1 MPRQIQVA
9 VNQLESD
16 VEVEACK
23 LLLTHLGLKS
33 SKLKILGENG
43 YPDRIIWLPGGKPLM
58 IEYKRPGEDPRPKQI
73 EIHDYLRKL
82 GYHIEVISDA
92 IEALE
97 ITIRILAATRLPKES
112 REVLAR
118 ARMWCVAARSRFGKN

>member
-1 MPRQIQVA
+1 MPRQKRIA

-16 VEVEACK
+16 VEGKGCK

-43 YPDRIIWLPGGKPLM
+43 YPDRIVWLPGGKPLF
-58 IEYKRPGEDPRPKQI
+58 IEYKRPGEAPRPKQ
-73 EIHDYLRKL
+73 EEVHNNLRKL
-82 GYHIEVISDA
+82 GYYVEVIEDA

-97 ITIRILAATRLPKES
+97 VTIRILEATRLPKES
-112 REVLAR
+112 RQILAR
-118 ARMWCVAARSRFGKN
+118 ARLWCAAARSRVREN

>member
-9 VNQLESD
+9 LNQLESG
-16 VEVEACK
+16 VEGKACE

-43 YPDRIIWLPGGKPLM
+43 FPDRIIWLPGGKPLL
-58 IEYKRPGEDPRPKQI
+58 IEYKRPGEDPRPKQV
-73 EIHDYLRKL
+73 EIHGYLRKL

-92 IEALE
+92 VEALE
-97 ITIRILAATRLPKES
+97 ITIRILEATRLPKES

-118 ARMWCVAARSRFGKN
+118 ARLWCIAARSRSGKN